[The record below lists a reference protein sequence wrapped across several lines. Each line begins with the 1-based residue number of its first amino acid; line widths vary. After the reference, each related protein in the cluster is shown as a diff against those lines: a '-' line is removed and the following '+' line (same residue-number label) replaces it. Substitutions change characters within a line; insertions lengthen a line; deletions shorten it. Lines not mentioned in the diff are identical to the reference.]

1 MKYGFH
7 FRNSINPSKPRAEL
21 WEGSGNTQEILDR
34 VIGAIYADPGTSA
47 KFSNIDLLDIKY
59 KRIVDAYDLF
69 LNVIVKGR
77 STSQGPIKKTEWY
90 IKQELTQEEQLKFN
104 VIHKKFED
112 VKKLAIYL
120 FPDNFEEVL
129 FHQTDSDG
137 NNLKLKEIGDMPTF
151 KIKPGVLLFTPKL
164 FDFNMS
170 SAIIS
175 MYEQDIIR
183 SNRMELSTFDIT
195 KIHTNYTNE
204 ESIKHNI
211 ENNKL
216 EAIQYK
222 YLNEIINDLEINLK
236 ERLDELYKIF

>member
-1 MKYGFH
+1 
-7 FRNSINPSKPRAEL
+7 
-21 WEGSGNTQEILDR
+21 
-34 VIGAIYADPGTSA
+34 
-47 KFSNIDLLDIKY
+47 
-59 KRIVDAYDLF
+59 
-69 LNVIVKGR
+69 
-77 STSQGPIKKTEWY
+77 
-90 IKQELTQEEQLKFN
+90 
-104 VIHKKFED
+104 
-112 VKKLAIYL
+112 
-120 FPDNFEEVL
+120 
-129 FHQTDSDG
+129 
-137 NNLKLKEIGDMPTF
+137 
-151 KIKPGVLLFTPKL
+151 
-164 FDFNMS
+164 MS